1 MLPLQNTGEILASNT
16 HSTLAVCGSSAINR
30 LSITRLDIIRL
41 PHQVADKNGEV
52 MSDRLLAYL
61 GAALNWYASR
71 SNSYASPIVRGMART
86 STKTRASQRVLN
98 DDELRAVCAATE
110 HGDGFI
116 AW

>member
-30 LSITRLDIIRL
+30 LSITRLEIIRL
-41 PHQVADKNGEV
+41 PDQLADKNGEV

-71 SNSYASPIVRGMART
+71 SDSYASPIVRGRREPRP
-86 STKTRASQRVLN
+86 KRGLPNAS
-98 DDELRAVCAATE
+98 
-110 HGDGFI
+110 
-116 AW
+116 